1 MVKAHGGGV
10 KLALATAAAAAVVA
24 AWGVVVTAGPAA
36 AAGPAQSLQEWAGRD
51 AVAAAAAWA
60 RAQLSGPPRRPAWA
74 DADDVVRVGRFLM

>member
-10 KLALATAAAAAVVA
+10 KLALATAAAVVAAVV
-24 AWGVVVTAGPAA
+24 VVVTAGPAA